1 MNYEEYTPYIIIV
14 IVIILL
20 LVFYFFF
27 YKKQLLDNKN
37 DKMNVIK
44 SIPMPIFIETKDNK
58 YVNVGDID
66 NLNRRDNRDVVDENN
81 LREGEVYFKN
91 ENNELQYMGEIM
103 DLKPDP
109 EISPS
114 SDTLFLLKKD
124 SDKNICVIHVVSKK
138 NE

>member
-1 MNYEEYTPYIIIV
+1 MNYEGYTPYIIIV

-27 YKKQLLDNKN
+27 YKKQSSDNKN
-37 DKMNVIK
+37 EKMNVIE

-66 NLNRRDNRDVVDENN
+66 NLNRRDNRDVVDEND

-109 EISPS
+109 KISPS

-124 SDKNICVIHVVSKK
+124 NDKNICVIHVVSKK
-138 NE
+138 K